1 MPLRSGG
8 PGACAEAMLDLVDDD
23 AAAEGPAPS
32 PSTCVGTQRRS
43 AGPVHGHDGGQ
54 AAAHVQVEDGDV
66 PLRASVGG
74 RRCDGEG
81 QELAVLGLRP
91 ASKDEGGLPL
101 AAPSTGTKG
110 LRGSSLR
117 GPGPA
122 YNPRG
127 RGGSIPSPL
136 ASGHARGRSPRG
148 RLVRG
153 AQAPVTGETNNN
165 FTPTTCFVWVSGVG
179 DSAALQ
185 RRPRLPHSSRRAPRG
200 QCPARTATP
209 R

>member
-1 MPLRSGG
+1 
-8 PGACAEAMLDLVDDD
+8 MLDLVDDD

-43 AGPVHGHDGGQ
+43 AGPVHVHDGGQ

-66 PLRASVGG
+66 PLRASAGG

-91 ASKDEGGLPL
+91 ARKDEGGLPL
-101 AAPSTGTKG
+101 VAPSTGTKG

-165 FTPTTCFVWVSGVG
+165 FTPTTSFVWVSGVG

-185 RRPRLPHSSRRAPRG
+185 RRPRLPRSFRRAPQGR
-200 QCPARTATP
+200 CPARTATP